1 MEPAVYHDRI
11 CQFCF
16 VYEKNINIKEPI
28 LSKRELEIAKMVC
41 KDMTSDTI
49 AKTLNLSLH
58 TVNTHRKNI
67 LRKIEGKNPIDL
79 MNHLKSI
86 GEKLD

>member
-1 MEPAVYHDRI
+1 MID
-11 CQFCF
+11 
-16 VYEKNINIKEPI
+16 KNLYLEQPV

-41 KDMTSDTI
+41 KELTSDAI
-49 AKTLNLSLH
+49 AKELGLSLH

-67 LRKIEGKNPIDL
+67 LKKIEGKNPIDL
-79 MNHLKSI
+79 INYLKSI

>member
-1 MEPAVYHDRI
+1 MID
-11 CQFCF
+11 
-16 VYEKNINIKEPI
+16 KNIYAEDRV

-67 LRKIEGKNPIDL
+67 LRKIDGKNPIDL
-79 MNHLKSI
+79 MNHLRSI